1 LQARLKHEIEQKR
14 LQQEMRQPALPDKHW
29 FDGMQEQHDE
39 RRRAM

>member
-14 LQQEMRQPALPDKHW
+14 LQEGMQQQALPDKHW
-29 FDGMQEQHDE
+29 FDGIQEDHEE